1 MIEYKGYRIQHER
14 SYYRVTSLTDP
25 EYTWTEDT
33 VQEAKFTI
41 SYVTEEKLLNG
52 RS

>member
-14 SYYRVTSLTDP
+14 SYYRVTSLSDP
-25 EYTWTEDT
+25 EDTWTEDT
-33 VQEAKFTI
+33 VQEARFTI
-41 SYVTEEKLLNG
+41 SYIVEEEGQNG